1 MKSLRTLRVLSRGA
15 WTALSRCCLLSLSL
29 LVGCSAIDVE
39 SEFALDARLQAS
51 ILDQSEDRYAH
62 IDPLFIDEAVKQRLD
77 AYIGNSRD
85 ERTRI
90 ERLQSFMYDEEQLGI
105 IYSGEKTHTA
115 MELLASRSGN
125 CLSAMHLYV
134 ALARYLGVEA
144 RFQRVDVQPSWDK
157 RGNLL
162 VLSQHINATG
172 RFDTT
177 VRYVADFTPEIA
189 LQQLTSVVLTD
200 VEARSLYFNNLGVEA
215 LIAGDYPGA
224 VSYLKNSLFLNNE
237 NSIAWNNI
245 GAAYNRLGEGDLAEY
260 SYRTSFELD
269 ANSSTAVGN
278 LAKFYRARGELK
290 RAAEFELAI
299 ERFNKKNPY
308 YHFAQGH
315 LAYDQGDLLAA
326 QKSFEQAIELKEEE
340 PDFYLALRQVY
351 FDQGELSKASE
362 LRRQALALVNSFA
375 EIYRPSD
382 ERLRVLDSHIPQR
395 GESDVR
401 RRLIMPE

>member
-1 MKSLRTLRVLSRGA
+1 MNTLRIRKGLWSRVRKSGPASAVLLAG
-15 WTALSRCCLLSLSL
+15 L

-39 SEFALDARLQAS
+39 SEFALNARLQGR

-62 IDPLFIDEAVKQRLD
+62 IDPLFIDESIKRRLD

-90 ERLQSFMYDEEQLGI
+90 ERLQSFMYDEDQLGI

-115 MELLASRSGN
+115 MELLQSRSGN

-189 LQQLTSVVLTD
+189 LQQLTSVVLSD
-200 VEARSLYFNNLGVEA
+200 IEARSLYFNNLGVEA
-215 LIAGDYPGA
+215 LIAGDYSGA

-245 GAAYNRLGEGDLAEY
+245 GAAYNRLGESDLAEY

-278 LAKFYRARGELK
+278 LAKFYRARGELR

-315 LAYDQGDLLAA
+315 LAYAKGDLLTA
-326 QKSFEQAIELKEEE
+326 QKSFEEAIELKEEE

-351 FDQGELSKASE
+351 FDQGDLVKASE

-382 ERLRVLDSHIPQR
+382 ERLRVLEADIPQR
-395 GESDVR
+395 GEGDVS

>member
-1 MKSLRTLRVLSRGA
+1 
-15 WTALSRCCLLSLSL
+15 
-29 LVGCSAIDVE
+29 
-39 SEFALDARLQAS
+39 
-51 ILDQSEDRYAH
+51 
-62 IDPLFIDEAVKQRLD
+62 
-77 AYIGNSRD
+77 
-85 ERTRI
+85 
-90 ERLQSFMYDEEQLGI
+90 
-105 IYSGEKTHTA
+105 
-115 MELLASRSGN
+115 
-125 CLSAMHLYV
+125 
-134 ALARYLGVEA
+134 
-144 RFQRVDVQPSWDK
+144 
-157 RGNLL
+157 
-162 VLSQHINATG
+162 
-172 RFDTT
+172 

-308 YHFAQGH
+308 YHFAQGY

-351 FDQGELSKASE
+351 FDQGDLSKASE
-362 LRRQALALVNSFA
+362 LRRKALALVDSFA

-382 ERLRVLDSHIPQR
+382 ERLRLLDTNIPQR

>member
-1 MKSLRTLRVLSRGA
+1 MLLALRINRVFRQLFIVSS
-15 WTALSRCCLLSLSL
+15 ALLLCLLSA
-29 LVGCSAIDVE
+29 CSFIDVE
-39 SEFALDARLQAS
+39 TEFAHDAKLQAL
-51 ILDQSEDRYAH
+51 ILDQSEDLYSH
-62 IDPLFIDEAVKQRLD
+62 IDPLFIDDAIKQRLD
-77 AYIGNSRD
+77 AYIGNTRD
-85 ERTRI
+85 ERAKI
-90 ERLQSFMYDEEQLGI
+90 ERLQSFMYDEDALGI

-115 MELLASRSGN
+115 MELLEARSGN

-172 RFDTT
+172 RFDTS

-189 LQQLTSVVLTD
+189 LQQLTSVVLSDT
-200 VEARSLYFNNLGVEA
+200 EARSLYFNNLGVEA
-215 LIAGDYPGA
+215 LIGGDYEA
-224 VSYLKNSLFLNNE
+224 ALSYLKNALFLNTDNA
-237 NSIAWNNI
+237 IAWNNI
-245 GAAYNRLGEGDLAEY
+245 GAAYNRLDESDLAEY

-269 ANSSTAVGN
+269 VNSSTAVGN
-278 LAKFYRARGELK
+278 LAKLYRAQGDER
-290 RAAEFELAI
+290 RAEEFELAI
-299 ERFNKKNPY
+299 ERFNQKNPY

-315 LAYDQGDLLAA
+315 LAYAEGDLVAA
-326 QKSFEQAIELKEEE
+326 QRAFEEAIKLKEEE

-351 FDQGELSKASE
+351 FDQGDLARASE

-382 ERLRVLDSHIPQR
+382 SRLRVLESETPQHSD
-395 GESDVR
+395 SDVR
-401 RRLIMPE
+401 HRLVMPE

>member
-1 MKSLRTLRVLSRGA
+1 MNTLRIRKGLWSRVRKSGPASAVLLAG
-15 WTALSRCCLLSLSL
+15 LLA
-29 LVGCSAIDVE
+29 GCSAIDVE
-39 SEFALDARLQAS
+39 SEFALNARLQGR

-62 IDPLFIDEAVKQRLD
+62 IDPLFIDESIKRRLD

-90 ERLQSFMYDEEQLGI
+90 ERLQSFMYDEDQLGI

-115 MELLASRSGN
+115 MELLQSRSGN

-189 LQQLTSVVLTD
+189 LQQLTSVVLSD
-200 VEARSLYFNNLGVEA
+200 IEARSLYFNNLGVEA
-215 LIAGDYPGA
+215 LIAGDYSGA

-245 GAAYNRLGEGDLAEY
+245 GAAYNRLGESDLAEY
-260 SYRTSFELD
+260 SYRTSFALD

-315 LAYDQGDLLAA
+315 LAYANGDLLTA
-326 QKSFEQAIELKEEE
+326 QKSFEKAIELKEEE

-351 FDQGELSKASE
+351 FDQGDLVKASE

-382 ERLRVLDSHIPQR
+382 ERLRVLEADIPQR
-395 GESDVR
+395 GEGDVS